1 MTTPTLVLEF
11 ARTKT
16 LSSLITFSRPY
27 QGAYHGPDGYVRIA
41 AAGASRFT
49 HDPLTGQSLGLLK
62 EEQRTNY
69 ITYSQDYTQSAWT
82 KTNCDVFPNVGPW
95 WQLGVA
101 TTKIVED
108 TANSE
113 HGLTVG
119 VSVSDN
125 TVVTHSMWLA
135 PAGRTKVYVAF
146 LRKNGTEAG
155 ANFTLTGDG
164 TYDTPYNIYSAKI
177 TREANGFYRCE
188 ITCDTLSG
196 ASGTLPFLRILD
208 ATGNRT
214 YTGDGSS
221 GIYLA
226 HAQLEAGGEATT
238 PIFTTGATATRSA
251 DYIAITG
258 SNFSS
263 WFNPSEGT
271 ILVEGQT
278 NLRYANTNRFP
289 RLCSFNGGGTTDDMR
304 LLYRVISLYTDYDSV
319 VAAGGVTQAQATT
332 GQNETTTRWV
342 LAYKANDFA
351 FAGRGVLL
359 GTDTSGIVPTVN
371 RLDIGDM
378 YGGGA
383 ALNGPI
389 ARLIY
394 WPVRIANSYLP
405 QLTVMP

>member
-1 MTTPTLVLEF
+1 
-11 ARTKT
+11 
-16 LSSLITFSRPY
+16 
-27 QGAYHGPDGYVRIA
+27 
-41 AAGASRFT
+41 
-49 HDPLTGQSLGLLK
+49 LGLLK

>member
-1 MTTPTLVLEF
+1 MPAPSLVLDF
-11 ARTKT
+11 AGTQT
-16 LSSLITFSRPY
+16 LDSRITFSRPDP
-27 QGAYHGPDGYVRIA
+27 GAFYGPDGLVRIA
-41 AAGASRFT
+41 PAGSPRFIFNPRT
-49 HDPLTGQSLGLLK
+49 RRSEGILR

-69 ITYSQDYTQSAWT
+69 LTYSNDFAQSVWT
-82 KTNCDVFPNVGPW
+82 KTNCDVFPNVGPQ
-95 WQLGVA
+95 WQVGVGA
-101 TTKIVED
+101 TKIVEN
-108 TANSE
+108 TANNVHEISIGIS
-113 HGLTVG
+113 GLA
-119 VSVSDN
+119 DN
-125 TVVTHSMWLA
+125 TVHTLSAYVA
-135 PAGRTKVYVAF
+135 PAGRTQVLLAAW
-146 LRKNGTEAG
+146 RKDGTEAY
-155 ANFTLTGDG
+155 AVFTLSGDG
-164 TYDTPYNIYSAKI
+164 AVNTAFRTLSTAI
-177 TREANGFYRCE
+177 TRAGSFYRCE
-188 ITCDTLSG
+188 ITFDSLSG
-196 ASGTLPFLRILD
+196 ASTPSALIRLMSGGLSS
-208 ATGNRT
+208 

-226 HAQLEAGGEATT
+226 HAQLEAGAEATT

-251 DYIAITG
+251 DDIAITG

-271 ILVEGQT
+271 ILVEGRT
-278 NLRYANTNRFP
+278 NRRYANTNTFP
-289 RLCSFNGGGTTDDMR
+289 RLCSFNGGGTNDDMR
-304 LLYRVISLYTDYDSV
+304 LLYRVLSLYTDYDSV
-319 VAAGGVTQAQATT
+319 VAAGGVTQAQVTT

-359 GTDTSGIVPTVN
+359 GTDTSGSVPTVN

-405 QLTVMP
+405 QLTVMH